1 MSSSPLRYL
10 LWLALALSMGA
21 AVSLGITRFAY
32 GLQLPVMR
40 EDLGWNYTLAGAMN
54 TTNALG
60 YLLGALATPRLI
72 RRWGASRVLLAG
84 ALLASGFMAASGFFT
99 EAGPLLLQR
108 TLAGAASAL
117 VFVAGGLMAAR
128 LGARAPEHA
137 GLLLGLYYGGTGW
150 GIVVSALGVPW
161 LLQAGAHAPHAW
173 TWAWWGLA
181 LACVVATLVLRWPAR
196 ELQKE
201 ELLAQ
206 VNRAPEACLTPNPL
220 PWRRM
225 APALAGYTLFGMG
238 YIGYMTFVI
247 ALLREQGVSPGAIT
261 LFYALLGLAV
271 VASARIWA
279 GLLNRAKGG
288 GALALLNAL
297 LGVATLLPALT
308 GAWPVVLASGL
319 LFGAVFLS
327 VVASTTAFVRH
338 NLAQPQWAAGISAFT
353 IAFALGQI
361 VGPTV
366 VGWVADG
373 AGGLA
378 RGLIYSALA
387 LWAGA
392 LLAWRQK
399 SLM

>member
-32 GLQLPVMR
+32 GLLLPVMR

-225 APALAGYTLFGMG
+225 APALAGYTLFGVG

-261 LFYALLGLAV
+261 LF
-271 VASARIWA
+271 
-279 GLLNRAKGG
+279 
-288 GALALLNAL
+288 
-297 LGVATLLPALT
+297 
-308 GAWPVVLASGL
+308 
-319 LFGAVFLS
+319 
-327 VVASTTAFVRH
+327 
-338 NLAQPQWAAGISAFT
+338 
-353 IAFALGQI
+353 
-361 VGPTV
+361 
-366 VGWVADG
+366 
-373 AGGLA
+373 
-378 RGLIYSALA
+378 
-387 LWAGA
+387 
-392 LLAWRQK
+392 
-399 SLM
+399 